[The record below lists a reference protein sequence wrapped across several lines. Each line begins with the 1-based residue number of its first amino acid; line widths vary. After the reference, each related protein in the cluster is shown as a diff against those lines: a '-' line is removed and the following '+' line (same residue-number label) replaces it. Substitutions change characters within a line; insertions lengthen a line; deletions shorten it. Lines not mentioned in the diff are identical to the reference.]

1 MSNDVIAA
9 WDRVESWLRRHPP
22 ASPVTPGASDELIA
36 EAEAELGFRLPA
48 DLRTLWQRCGGPVG
62 PLTPDGEVLLGVRQ
76 ALDAYDLLNHPGVWE
91 ATWIPFTADE
101 PEDPF
106 SGTFIDAATGVIGSW
121 NRQDISCLYDDG
133 SILARYLA
141 EVADE
146 QQLQAMR
153 ELAVEWAQ

>member
-9 WDRVESWLRRHPP
+9 WERVEYLLRLHPP
-22 ASPVTPGASDELIA
+22 ATPVAPGASDELIA

-48 DLRTLWQRCGGPVG
+48 DLRTLWRRCGGPVG

-91 ATWIPFTADE
+91 TTWIPFTADE
-101 PEDPF
+101 PDDPF
-106 SGTFIDAATGVIGSW
+106 TGTFIDAATGLTGSW
-121 NRQDISCLYDDG
+121 NRQDFSHLYDDG
-133 SILARYLA
+133 STLTGYLT

-146 QQLQAMR
+146 LQS
-153 ELAVEWAQ
+153 LH